1 MRSDNCFY
9 GEISP
14 ENSALIYGGSELS
27 NWVCKMLG
35 RLYMDLQSVMGLMSA
50 DVSFNDLLNKI
61 LDH

>member
-14 ENSALIYGGSELS
+14 EDSALIYGGSELS

-35 RLYMDLQSVMGLMSA
+35 RLYHGLAVGNGA
-50 DVSFNDLLNKI
+50 DVCGRVF
-61 LDH
+61 